1 MQYIYNYFKDWN
13 LFEKLY
19 LFVGIVVGILTSIIF
34 NGTIIDSLY
43 TITYLTTAI
52 LMSKGKVESFLLE
65 LLVFSFME

>member
-43 TITYLTTAI
+43 TVTY
-52 LMSKGKVESFLLE
+52 
-65 LLVFSFME
+65 